1 MKNIFIYVGLALLVG
16 GAVIGALTG
25 IQAAQ
30 WIELAACAVGLATC
44 TVSIVSK
51 AEKKDWKL
59 WVALAAL
66 AVGTI
71 LLIWAGISDSVIQS
85 VITAVI
91 GLVVLVTGLLPV
103 LIRKK
108 E

>member
-1 MKNIFIYVGLALLVG
+1 MKNIFIYIGLALVVA
-16 GAVIGALTG
+16 GAAIGALTG
-25 IQAAQ
+25 IPAAQ

-44 TVSIVSK
+44 IISIVK
-51 AEKKDWKL
+51 KDEKRDWKL
-59 WVALAAL
+59 WVALAAVS
-66 AVGTI
+66 VGTI
-71 LLIWAGISDSVIQS
+71 LLVWAGISDIIIQS

-103 LIRKK
+103 LFKK

>member
-1 MKNIFIYVGLALLVG
+1 MKNIFIYIGLALVVA
-16 GAVIGALTG
+16 GAAIGALTG
-25 IQAAQ
+25 IPAAQ

-44 TVSIVSK
+44 IISIVK
-51 AEKKDWKL
+51 KDEKKDWKL
-59 WVALAAL
+59 WVALAAVS
-66 AVGTI
+66 VGTI
-71 LLIWAGISDSVIQS
+71 LLVWAGISDSIIQS

-103 LIRKK
+103 LFKK

>member
-1 MKNIFIYVGLALLVG
+1 MKNIFIYIGLALVVA
-16 GAVIGALTG
+16 GAAIGALTG
-25 IQAAQ
+25 IPAAQ

-44 TVSIVSK
+44 IISIV
-51 AEKKDWKL
+51 KKDEKRDGKL
-59 WVALAAL
+59 WVALAAVS
-66 AVGTI
+66 VGTI
-71 LLIWAGISDSVIQS
+71 LLVWAGISDSIIQS

-103 LIRKK
+103 LFKK

>member
-1 MKNIFIYVGLALLVG
+1 MKNVFIYVGLALLVG

-25 IQAAQ
+25 IPAAQ

-44 TVSIVSK
+44 IISIVK
-51 AEKKDWKL
+51 KNEKRDWKL
-59 WVALAAL
+59 WVALAAVS
-66 AVGTI
+66 VGTI
-71 LLIWAGISDSVIQS
+71 LLVWAGISDSIIQS

-91 GLVVLVTGLLPV
+91 ALVVLVTGLLPV
-103 LIRKK
+103 LFKHK

>member
-1 MKNIFIYVGLALLVG
+1 MKNIFIYIGLALVVA
-16 GAVIGALTG
+16 GAAVGALTG
-25 IQAAQ
+25 IPAAQ

-44 TVSIVSK
+44 IISIVK
-51 AEKKDWKL
+51 KDEKKDWKL
-59 WVALAAL
+59 WVALAAVS
-66 AVGTI
+66 VGTI
-71 LLIWAGISDSVIQS
+71 LLVWAGISDSIIQS

-103 LIRKK
+103 LFKK

>member
-1 MKNIFIYVGLALLVG
+1 MKNIFIYIGLALVVA
-16 GAVIGALTG
+16 GAAIGALTG
-25 IQAAQ
+25 IPAAQ

-44 TVSIVSK
+44 IISIVK
-51 AEKKDWKL
+51 KDEKRDWKL
-59 WVALAAL
+59 WVALAAVS
-66 AVGTI
+66 VGTI
-71 LLIWAGISDSVIQS
+71 LLVWAGISDSIIQS

-103 LIRKK
+103 LFKK

>member
-1 MKNIFIYVGLALLVG
+1 MKNIFIYIGLALVVA
-16 GAVIGALTG
+16 GAAIGALTG
-25 IQAAQ
+25 IPAAQ

-44 TVSIVSK
+44 VISIVK
-51 AEKKDWKL
+51 KDEKRDWKL
-59 WVALAAL
+59 WVALAAVS
-66 AVGTI
+66 VGTI
-71 LLIWAGISDSVIQS
+71 LLVWAGISDSIIQS

-103 LIRKK
+103 LFKK

>member
-1 MKNIFIYVGLALLVG
+1 MKNIFIYIGLALVVA
-16 GAVIGALTG
+16 GAAVGALTG
-25 IQAAQ
+25 IPAAQ

-44 TVSIVSK
+44 IISIVK
-51 AEKKDWKL
+51 KDEKRDWKL
-59 WVALAAL
+59 WVALAAVS
-66 AVGTI
+66 VGTI
-71 LLIWAGISDSVIQS
+71 LLVWAGISDSIIQS

-103 LIRKK
+103 LFKK